1 MVLVINKNNKEV
13 TLTINCSN
21 DIKLAVRKNDKFTC
35 NLLQIEYTLKATKK
49 NKNKVNIEVD
59 KLGLTNTGSLI
70 SKEKNLL
77 LKETKNLK

>member
-1 MVLVINKNNKEV
+1 MVLVINKEV